1 MDTIATNPNQA
12 DDPVGDT
19 AAAAIQTLLTIVDD
33 AQATTLDGLS
43 GRQLDLAAR
52 TRALH
57 DHQETGDG
65 RDGDGIEDGEAAPD
79 VADGSHDTGD
89 RNRR

>member
-1 MDTIATNPNQA
+1 VDTIATNPNQA

-43 GRQLDLAAR
+43 GRQLDDTDA
-52 TRALH
+52 
-57 DHQETGDG
+57 
-65 RDGDGIEDGEAAPD
+65 DGIAHGGPPADPPECPRHRGGLDGAC
-79 VADGSHDTGD
+79 G
-89 RNRR
+89 

>member
-1 MDTIATNPNQA
+1 VDTIATNPNQA
-12 DDPVGDT
+12 DDPVADP
-19 AAAAIQTLLTIVDD
+19 APADSQTLLTAAD
-33 AQATTLDGLS
+33 AVSVRLDGLR
-43 GRQLDLAAR
+43 GRQLDIATH

-57 DHQETGDG
+57 DHQETDDG
-65 RDGDGIEDGEAAPD
+65 RDGDGIKHGAAAPD